1 MEDYYG
7 KLPGAMLLLL
17 EKRRLELFLEDP
29 RIDAYKE
36 RLNRAEITFSEPYSQ
51 TINGYQLFKH
61 VSELSRRIEIKYTN
75 NRITLYFPQDDRD
88 WLNQAI
94 RLLSQIR
101 SRSKKMRLDKYLKV
115 ARVLKRREAA
125 KQLAQSGRV
134 MINGKV
140 VKPSHEV
147 QVGDQVTLTFGNREM
162 TIEINA
168 IRNQNKRSDE
178 PMFTLIRQEI
188 IDDTKI

>member
-1 MEDYYG
+1 MQASTEATQTEAKQENTNVNLRADAYIPGNFVDVEAQKIGLYQKIQSVQSPQGLAVLQKEMEDYYG

-94 RLLSQIR
+94 RLLSQIP
-101 SRSKKMRLDKYLKV
+101 
-115 ARVLKRREAA
+115 
-125 KQLAQSGRV
+125 
-134 MINGKV
+134 
-140 VKPSHEV
+140 VKE
-147 QVGDQVTLTFGNREM
+147 QKD
-162 TIEINA
+162 A
-168 IRNQNKRSDE
+168 IR
-178 PMFTLIRQEI
+178 
-188 IDDTKI
+188 